1 MLGIIYRRVD
11 KKVFY
16 SLLSVFAV
24 LLVSEVW
31 LTALIPDWKAHF
43 FDMLKDKNASGF
55 QVGLLHF
62 TGLVFS
68 LGFVIGVKQFAS
80 QMLSLS
86 LRKATAKVLLKA
98 WTGAPEIVT
107 TNYIQAQTES
117 IRVATD
123 NVVYVFRE
131 VVVSAGIV
139 VILILNNLDQ
149 PKVLVISLIYTI
161 VISLSALLFN
171 RPLMRTNAAWQA
183 AEGSYLE
190 SLGQIAHGK
199 GDHTAKDKFI
209 IACSKLIRFTA
220 TQMSYTLFGALKGS
234 AMLLIPFA
242 IFASDYFS
250 GAITFGAFMG
260 IVTTF
265 DLLVINAT
273 IFAMMYP
280 QWTNVKSSYGII
292 KEFYGKLTPTP

>member
-1 MLGIIYRRVD
+1 MIDIIYARLD

-16 SLLSVFAV
+16 SLLLVFLL
-24 LLVSEVW
+24 LLVSEVV
-31 LTALIPDWKAHF
+31 LTALIPEWKAHF
-43 FDMLKDKNASGF
+43 FDMLKDKNVEGF
-55 QVGLLHF
+55 QLGLIYF
-62 TGLVFS
+62 TGLMFS
-68 LGFVIGVKQFAS
+68 LGFVVGIKQFAS

-98 WTGAPEIVT
+98 WTKSPDIVT

-117 IRVATD
+117 VRIATD

-139 VILILNNLDQ
+139 IILIMNNLNQ
-149 PKVLVISLIYTI
+149 PKVLLISLAYTV

-171 RPLMRTNAAWQA
+171 RPLMRTNRMWQA

-190 SLGQIAHGK
+190 SLGKIAHGK
-199 GDHTAKDKFI
+199 GDHTAKEKFVE
-209 IACSKLIRFTA
+209 ACSRLVSFTA

-242 IFASDYFS
+242 VFARDYFS
-250 GAITFGAFMG
+250 GDITFGAFMG
-260 IVTTF
+260 IVSTF

-273 IFAMMYP
+273 IFALMYP

-292 KEFYGKLTPTP
+292 KEFHSKLG